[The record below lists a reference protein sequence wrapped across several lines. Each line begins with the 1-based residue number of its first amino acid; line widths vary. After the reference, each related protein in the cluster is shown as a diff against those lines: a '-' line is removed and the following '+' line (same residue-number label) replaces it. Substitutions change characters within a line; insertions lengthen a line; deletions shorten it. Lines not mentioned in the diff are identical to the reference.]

1 MVAYLNRVTIIGNV
15 CNDPEMRFGA
25 SGIAI
30 TTFSVAVNHRYKKD
44 NQPLSETEF
53 FSVVAYDKLGEIC
66 NKFFNKGASVYVEGR
81 YHTRKWRGQDGQ
93 EHSKVELIASN
104 AISLDKRPA
113 PAGSAGKQDDTSL
126 IDDIPF

>member
-15 CNDPEMRFGA
+15 CNDPEMRFGVN
-25 SGIAI
+25 GTAI
-30 TTFSVAVNHRYKKD
+30 TTFSVAVNHRFMKD
-44 NQPLSETEF
+44 GQPVSESEF
-53 FSVVAYDKLGEIC
+53 FNVVAYAKLAENC
-66 NKFFNKGASVYVEGR
+66 NKFLNKGTSVYIEGR

-113 PAGSAGKQDDTSL
+113 PAGSAGKQDDASL